1 MKRFIEGEDRNP
13 ATTVRWRRLSVPL
26 WRYYRIS
33 QVIC

>member
-1 MKRFIEGEDRNP
+1 MKRFIKGENRNP
-13 ATTVRWRRLSVPL
+13 ATVLWWRLSVPL

>member
-13 ATTVRWRRLSVPL
+13 ATVRWRRLSVPL
-26 WRYYRIS
+26 RRYYRIS